1 MRAQIFSELV
11 GEVLGPRY
19 GIHELLRASPLDEY
33 ITGVLSPLQEGPGEP
48 SGEIEV
54 PEIEGDPSSED
65 SPPESELYDPASF
78 SPTLDPR
85 ARPHTF
91 GISFVVHRDGP
102 QLRLGLC
109 ITWARYA
116 RVTDPES
123 GWVREPRAFVDREF
137 SIESGRDTA
146 LYVDKSGHPCSDGE
160 AELRVTGRTCELT
173 PGYHRVSIFVGNFT
187 RISRESRASP
197 EDHIFQPQIRVVVGQ
212 GTEIVPFRKDHRGAD
227 GDIERLIFRGKP
239 TMARGHMCAAVW
251 KSLDIQTKLSRTA
264 GAGPESWLDGALLKA
279 MDRDIFSTPDVRSE
293 FVPALPVLGPD
304 LLLEDNNR
312 KLPALYATRL
322 SECWE
327 PQELR
332 KLLSPITDAYSDWL
346 SGQER
351 LADGLPDV
359 ERETARRLLLAGRE
373 VNSRIQEGIQMLES
387 DSEARL
393 AFCFANRAMVQT
405 AHWARRPDFRWRPFQ
420 MAFILSALRS
430 TLDPLCKERKLCDL
444 LWVPTGAGKT
454 EAYLGLAAIL
464 IAYRRRRAITG
475 QSSERTGGGVAILTR
490 YTLRLLTI
498 QQFRRISALAT
509 ACEYLRVYGLHSSG
523 PTGWRPK
530 DCQLRDEL
538 IWGSMRFSVG
548 LWVGGDVTPNRL
560 GPSGSRE
567 EIPGALDIL
576 SGKDGTGDPAQIV
589 ECPACQSILS
599 VPEKGLRREQE
610 YTIHL
615 GVDLG
620 VKIESDSVARLRDIV
635 VAGTRQS
642 NTDALE
648 VERVDVAPHAVTTF
662 ATLSFKIIAKKDLKP
677 RLLDSWWKD
686 ISGTLE
692 QAGYR
697 PSLVPAHASRPGYV
711 IIQYLLKT
719 QTRKPYNFEVYCP
732 NPECELNSNVLWL
745 EGTPLDSGWLDLGRG
760 AQGRGRTVA
769 GSTKTLAGVG
779 VTEVNVD
786 GRSVRLPDG
795 LYLRMVPKPFWNL
808 QPDKRDDPTA
818 PYLSRRIPLPVFTVD
833 EQVYH
838 RVPTIVVATVDKFAR
853 LPYEPRSAS
862 LFGNVDLYDSRSGYY
877 RKGAAPYVSGG
888 GENTPGADSHTRLDV
903 SVPGFDPPNLV
914 IQDELHLIDG
924 PLGSMVGLYET
935 AIESLATKN
944 GCGPKYVAATAT
956 IREAGDQIRSIF
968 NREVRI
974 FPPIGIDA
982 SDRFFVR
989 EPAVDPLDES
999 VPGRL
1004 YVGVCAPGLGPLTPM
1019 VRIWSRLLQ
1028 STYDRRMDR
1037 EVVDPFWTLVGYFN
1051 SIRELGGA
1059 RALYRQDIPNRLH
1072 IYRDREQRGLTEER
1086 SPELSSRTGSI
1097 YLPSIL
1103 GALET
1108 LYSGDPTHPGAVD
1121 VLFTTSMFGTGV
1133 DVQRLSLMFV
1143 AGQPKS
1149 TSSYVQSTGRVGRK
1163 NGALVVT
1170 FYRATRPRDLSHYE
1184 LFCGYHSAL
1193 HRHVEPVTVSPFS
1206 AGAITRGAGPVMLGI
1221 LRNGPLPNPFIKQSS
1236 ATAIRG
1242 QTGQS
1247 NITAVITTIA
1257 SRSQA
1262 CPPARRPDKSDVE
1275 NFARS
1280 ELERWDKLANAYLDS
1295 LEYVEYGATD
1305 HPVVL
1310 GDLPHEHAGKTVVFR
1325 NSPQSLREV
1334 EETTGFQ
1341 TED

>member
-1 MRAQIFSELV
+1 MCSE
-11 GEVLGPRY
+11 R
-19 GIHELLRASPLDEY
+19 
-33 ITGVLSPLQEGPGEP
+33 
-48 SGEIEV
+48 
-54 PEIEGDPSSED
+54 
-65 SPPESELYDPASF
+65 
-78 SPTLDPR
+78 
-85 ARPHTF
+85 
-91 GISFVVHRDGP
+91 
-102 QLRLGLC
+102 
-109 ITWARYA
+109 
-116 RVTDPES
+116 
-123 GWVREPRAFVDREF
+123 
-137 SIESGRDTA
+137 
-146 LYVDKSGHPCSDGE
+146 E
-160 AELRVTGRTCELT
+160 AELRVTVRTRELT
-173 PGYHRVSIFVGNFT
+173 PGYHRVSIFVGNST

-197 EDHIFQPQIRVVVGQ
+197 EDHVFQPQIRVVVGQ
-212 GTEIVPFRKDHRGAD
+212 GTEIAPFRKDHQGTD
-227 GDIERLIFRGKP
+227 GEIERLIFRGKP
-239 TMARGHMCAAVW
+239 TMAHGHMCAAVW
-251 KSLDIQTKLSRTA
+251 MSLDLQTKLSRTA
-264 GAGPESWLDGALLKA
+264 EAGPESWLDGALLEA
-279 MDRDIFSTPDVRSE
+279 RDRETFSTPDVRSE

-332 KLLSPITDAYSDWL
+332 KLLSPIIDAYSDWL
-346 SGQER
+346 TGQER
-351 LADGLPDV
+351 LADGLPEVD
-359 ERETARRLLLAGRE
+359 RRTARNLLLAGRE
-373 VNSRIQEGIQMLES
+373 VNSRIQGGIQLLES
-387 DSEARL
+387 DPEARL

-405 AHWARRPDFRWRPFQ
+405 AHWAGRDDDFRWRPFQ
-420 MAFILSALRS
+420 MAFILAALRS
-430 TLDPLCKERKLCDL
+430 TLDPLCEERSFCDL

-464 IAYRRRRAITG
+464 MAYRRRRAITG
-475 QSSERTGGGVAILTR
+475 QSSEKTGGGVAILTR

-498 QQFRRISALAT
+498 QQFRRISALVT

-530 DCQLRDEL
+530 DCQLTDNL

-560 GPSGSRE
+560 SQSGSRG

-576 SGKDGTGDPAQIV
+576 SGGDRTGDPAQIV
-589 ECPACQSILS
+589 ECPACRSVLS
-599 VPEKGLRREQE
+599 VPEEGLRRDRP

-615 GVDLG
+615 GVELG
-620 VKIESDSVARLRDIV
+620 SSCVARLRQIIGDPTLYSNRV
-635 VAGTRQS
+635 VQVT
-642 NTDALE
+642 E
-648 VERVDVAPHAVTTF
+648 VNVFPHTVTTF
-662 ATLSFKIIAKKDLKP
+662 ATLSFSIIAKNDLTP
-677 RLLDSWWKD
+677 GLLDAWWNGIAEK
-686 ISGTLE
+686 LE
-692 QAGYR
+692 QYNCR
-697 PSLVPAHASRPGYV
+697 PSLVPARASRPGYV
-711 IIQYLLKT
+711 ILQYRKT
-719 QTRKPYNFEVYCP
+719 TRTPQPYDFEVYCP
-732 NPECELNSNVLWL
+732 NPKCELNCNVLWL
-745 EGTPLDSGWLDLGRG
+745 EGAPSDSGWLDLIRE
-760 AQGRGRTVA
+760 AQDKGRTVS
-769 GSTKTLAGVG
+769 GSTKTLAGVC
-779 VTEVNVD
+779 VTEVDVD
-786 GRSVRLPDG
+786 GRNVRLPDG
-795 LYLRMVPKPFWNL
+795 LCLRMVPKPFWNV
-808 QPDKRDDPTA
+808 QPGKPPDQTVPTVT
-818 PYLSRRIPLPVFTVD
+818 YVSTRIPIPVLTVD

-853 LPYEPRSAS
+853 LPYEPRSGS
-862 LFGNVDLYDSRSGYY
+862 LFGNVDHYHPRCGYY
-877 RKGAAPYVSGG
+877 REGAAPYVCGG
-888 GENTPGADSHTRLDV
+888 GESPPGADSHTRLDV
-903 SVPGFDPPNLV
+903 SVRGFDPPSLI

-924 PLGSMVGLYET
+924 PLGSMVGLYEA

-944 GCGPKYVAATAT
+944 GCVPKYVAATAT
-956 IREAGDQIRSIF
+956 IREAGDQVQSIF
-968 NREVRI
+968 NRKVRI

-982 SDRFFVR
+982 SDRFFVH
-989 EPAVDPLDES
+989 EPKVDPLDES

-1028 STYDRRMDR
+1028 SAYDRRTDR
-1037 EVVDPFWTLVGYFN
+1037 NVDPFWTIVGYFN

-1059 RALYRQDIPNRLH
+1059 RALYRQDIPNRLRMYH
-1072 IYRDREQRGLTEER
+1072 EQRRLTEDR
-1086 SPELSSRTGSI
+1086 SPELSSRTGSA

-1108 LYSGDPTHPGAVD
+1108 HYSGDPTRPGAVD

-1163 NGALVVT
+1163 NGGLVVT
-1170 FYRATRPRDLSHYE
+1170 LYRATRPRDLSHYE

-1221 LRNGPLPNPFIKQSS
+1221 LRNGPRPNPFISKSS
-1236 ATAIRG
+1236 AKEIHHKI
-1242 QTGQS
+1242 GQS
-1247 NITAVITTIA
+1247 EVSALPTTIA

-1262 CPPARRPDKSDVE
+1262 CPPARRPDRSDVE

-1280 ELERWDKLANAYLDS
+1280 ELERWDKLANACPD
-1295 LEYVEYGATD
+1295 LEYVEYGTTD

-1310 GDLPHEHAGKTVVFR
+1310 GDLPHEHAMRTVVFR

-1341 TED
+1341 TEDRA